1 MSAHI
6 PIVVDLDGTLTPT
19 DTLVEAMVRLVRQSP
34 LNLFRLV
41 GWLCLGRARLKAE
54 VAARVRLRPELLPWR
69 EPLLDYLRD
78 QKMQGRQIVL
88 ATAAEA
94 SIAEGV
100 AEHLG
105 LFDAVLATDSGLN
118 LKGLAKLAAIRE
130 TVGQGF
136 VYAGDSAADVPI
148 WNAAQGAIFVG
159 VGSRTAGCVDPAVP
173 IDREF
178 PREKAGLAAWARAL
192 RIHQWLKNV
201 LLFVPLMTAFSFL
214 DIVHL
219 FTMTVAFFAFSL
231 AASATYIANDIWD
244 LDSDRAH
251 PRKRTRPFASG
262 QLPIARGIGVAMLA
276 MVGGLVLA
284 AAISP
289 AFLAMLVLYVAMTTA
304 YSWSLKSYVLADVLM
319 LAVLYTLR
327 IVAGAVAIAVPVSSW
342 LLAFSL
348 FVFLSLAL
356 VKRCS
361 ELVTLGQI
369 GALATRGRDYR
380 VTDLTVLWP
389 LGLAA
394 ALAAVVVF
402 GLFISAPETRAH
414 YALPEL
420 LWLDAVVLTYWL
432 GRLWIKT
439 SRGEMHDDPVVYA
452 VRNHGSRVTVLAMIA
467 VMLAAHFMPL
477 SLIPPHTLIGSA
489 L

>member
-1 MSAHI
+1 M
-6 PIVVDLDGTLTPT
+6 
-19 DTLVEAMVRLVRQSP
+19 
-34 LNLFRLV
+34 
-41 GWLCLGRARLKAE
+41 
-54 VAARVRLRPELLPWR
+54 
-69 EPLLDYLRD
+69 
-78 QKMQGRQIVL
+78 L

-100 AEHLG
+100 ARHLG
-105 LFDAVLATDSGLN
+105 LFDAVLATQGGLN

-130 TVGQGF
+130 RVGEGF
-136 VYAGDSAADVPI
+136 VYAGDSVTDVPI
-148 WNAAQGAIFVG
+148 WNAARGAIFVG
-159 VGSRTAGCVDPAVP
+159 VGRRTAGQVDAAVRV
-173 IDREF
+173 DHAF
-178 PREKAGLAAWARAL
+178 PREHAGLAVWAGAL
-192 RIHQWLKNV
+192 RIHQWLKNL
-201 LLFVPLMTAFSFL
+201 LLFVPLMTAFSFF

-219 FTMTVAFFAFSL
+219 FTMAVGFFAFSL

-251 PRKRTRPFASG
+251 PRKRQRPFASG
-262 QLPIARGIGVAMLA
+262 QLSIVHGLGVAVLA
-276 MVGGLVLA
+276 MGSGLALA
-284 AAISP
+284 AAVSP
-289 AFLAMLVLYVAMTTA
+289 AFLAMLVVYVAMTTA
-304 YSWSLKSYVLADVLM
+304 YSWTLKSYVLADVLM
-319 LAVLYTLR
+319 LSLLYTLR

-361 ELVTLGQI
+361 ELVTLGQL

-420 LWLDAVVLTYWL
+420 LWLDAIVLTYWL

-452 VRNHGSRVTVLAMIA
+452 VRNHGSRVTVLAMVV
-467 VMLAAHFMPL
+467 VMLAAHFMPA
-477 SLIPPHTLIGSA
+477 TLFPLTGLTGSA